1 MLIIQMNFILFSR
14 NLLRNGKGTWSN
26 IERSSIMKD
35 KLELKEVPPLGRS
48 LAEYFLYFWLS
59 ELELAGERI
68 LDMGAGVSSFCAEM
82 SERGYDVTAVDPIY
96 HLPVELIRQKFKA
109 GLEEVIFQLPEVAH
123 KYNWVFY
130 RDIEDLKRHR
140 EKAYIS
146 FLHHQHKNPTRY
158 IPASLPETCFQ
169 DNEFFI
175 TLVSHLLF
183 LFEDRFDYEFHKRSI
198 LELARI
204 TRREIRIY
212 PLTNLRAER
221 SSLVERLMEDKD
233 FTDLKFAI
241 KKANFEF
248 IKNANEFLVITK
260 GGMAEPGYGHPQET

>member
-1 MLIIQMNFILFSR
+1 
-14 NLLRNGKGTWSN
+14 
-26 IERSSIMKD
+26 MKD

-48 LAEYFLYFWLS
+48 LAEYFRYFGLS
-59 ELELAGERI
+59 ELELSGERI

-82 SERGYDVTAVDPIY
+82 SERGYDVTAADPIY
-96 HLPVELIRQKFKA
+96 HLPVELIRQKFRA
-109 GLEEVIFQLPEVAH
+109 GLEEVLFQLLEVAY

-140 EKAYIS
+140 EKAYAS
-146 FLHHQHKNPTRY
+146 FLHHHQNDPTRY
-158 IPASLPETCFQ
+158 IPASLPETFFQ
-169 DNEFFI
+169 DNEFSV

-183 LFEDRFDYEFHKRSI
+183 LFEDRFDYEFHRRST

-221 SSLVERLMEDKD
+221 SSLVERLMEDKNCIG
-233 FTDLKFAI
+233 LKFAI
-241 KKANFEF
+241 RKTNFEF
-248 IKNANEFLVITK
+248 IKNSNELLVITK
-260 GGMAEPGYGHPQET
+260 GGVAEPGYGRPQER